1 MEKDESHQYMPL
13 MFRVVPRLSVSVK
26 CTVARPVSVTGK
38 LERSYG
44 TELAKGSQKPT
55 VTTQQQAKQLFERY
69 PFSPMETLI
78 AYVFILIYKKLVLSL
93 SLCVC
98 VISDHVGLL
107 PASVSY
113 EMIDLK
119 LFYKN
124 LKCLLMSTMLNEKC
138 DLELTVRPN
147 PDSDIQSRW
156 TDLRF
161 I

>member
-1 MEKDESHQYMPL
+1 MEKDESHQHML
-13 MFRVVPRLSVSVK
+13 LVFRVVPRLSVSVK

-69 PFSPMETLI
+69 PFSPMENMI
-78 AYVFILIYKKLVLSL
+78 AYVFILIYKKLVLSP
-93 SLCVC
+93 LCVC

-107 PASVSY
+107 PASVLY

-124 LKCLLMSTMLNEKC
+124 LKCLFTSTMLNEKC
-138 DLELTVRPN
+138 NLELTVRPN